1 MIGILEFYVTINYG
15 EMSTVLC
22 MRYIVL
28 LHSTTAID
36 VLRERAKVSL
46 SFIPHKVWGEFP
58 GPSAVWGNFPG
69 QARLLLAAT
78 AQCKSDCWDI

>member
-28 LHSTTAID
+28 LYNTAAVD
-36 VLRERAKVSL
+36 VLR
-46 SFIPHKVWGEFP
+46 
-58 GPSAVWGNFPG
+58 
-69 QARLLLAAT
+69 
-78 AQCKSDCWDI
+78 